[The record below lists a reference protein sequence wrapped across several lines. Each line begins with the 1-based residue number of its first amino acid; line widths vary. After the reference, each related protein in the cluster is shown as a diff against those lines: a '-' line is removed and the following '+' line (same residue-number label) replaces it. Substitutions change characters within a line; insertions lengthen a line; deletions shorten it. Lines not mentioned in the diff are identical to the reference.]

1 MYVYVYVYLIVFVLG
16 MQDIFDNGNYN
27 SQKVT

>member
-1 MYVYVYVYLIVFVLG
+1 MYVDVYVYINVFVLG